1 MLNFEMKLEGLLQ
14 HAMRVSNQ
22 RNAEAP
28 WYGAWGL
35 ILTRM
40 MDSGEYLV
48 MFSQPRFFAPAFHSY
63 RTPDFDVSEIIHDPQ
78 GGQIF
83 CRPLLIVEVK
93 APLFPH
99 SLDPWE
105 RDENAGILRATSG
118 QLVEQVGHIFAS
130 GARPSSIITLIAV
143 GRLWQWSLFRRTQ
156 HTPTR
161 NRGESMSNFLRR
173 FMDSPPV
180 YVNSPLLHLGTP
192 LSDGQLER
200 LTQVLVDTQQMG

>member
-1 MLNFEMKLEGLLQ
+1 MLNFDVKLEGLLQ

-28 WYGAWGL
+28 WYGPWGL

-48 MFSQPRFFAPAFHSY
+48 MFSQPRFFAPAFNSY
-63 RTPDFDVSEIIHDPQ
+63 RTPDFDVSEMIYDPQ
-78 GGQIF
+78 SGQIF

-99 SLDPWE
+99 SLDPEE
-105 RDENAGILRATSG
+105 RDGNTDILVATFG
-118 QLVEQVGHIFAS
+118 QIVEQVGHIFAS
-130 GARPSSIITLIAV
+130 GARPSSIVTLVAV
-143 GRLWQWSLFRRTQ
+143 GRLWQWSLFRRTV

-161 NRGESMSNFLRR
+161 NRGESMSSFIRR
-173 FMDSPPV
+173 FLDSPPV
-180 YVNSPLLHLGTP
+180 YVDSPHLHLGTP
-192 LSDGQLER
+192 LSDQQLER
-200 LTQVLVDTQQMG
+200 LTQVLVNTQQMG